1 MDNATKAIIIGG
13 SILVALLL
21 ISTGIVIFNTTK
33 DTRETTEKGYNNTT
47 VQTHN
52 QKLKKYEGTCKGAV
66 VRDLISTIMASDED
80 ISIWYGGY
88 GIDYFD
94 PDDFI
99 VPKNNLMQLNNS
111 INVNKNY
118 FIDVKEDS
126 YDSDGYIR
134 KIYVYYEEGIRLP

>member
-1 MDNATKAIIIGG
+1 
-13 SILVALLL
+13 
-21 ISTGIVIFNTTK
+21 
-33 DTRETTEKGYNNTT
+33 
-47 VQTHN
+47 
-52 QKLKKYEGTCKGAV
+52 
-66 VRDLISTIMASDED
+66 MASDED